1 MRKIVTE
8 IELLEQQLHS
18 TNLKRGEG
26 TVLMMKIKRLRKRLN
41 KVYLINGSSILKDYN
56 SDITNSML

>member
-1 MRKIVTE
+1 MKKIVTE
-8 IELLEQQLHS
+8 IQLLEQQLHS
-18 TNLKRGEG
+18 PNLKRGEG

-41 KVYLINGSSILKDYN
+41 KVYLINGQSILKDYN